1 MTPRP
6 PPHRLVPQG
15 VLVFFPSMAALSGAA
30 EQWGKRGSDGGP
42 TVLER
47 LEKHKRVII
56 EPRGQ
61 AEVAPALEQQ
71 EEYRT
76 RHDCT
81 RTRAMA
87 SFLGDRAIQGAR
99 RHCREDRRGR
109 RRPLRRLPR
118 PAF

>member
-1 MTPRP
+1 MSRDDATP
-6 PPHRLVPQG
+6 PPDRLVPQG

-71 EEYRT
+71 EEYV
-76 RHDCT
+76 
-81 RTRAMA
+81 APGMIA
-87 SFLGDRAIQGAR
+87 
-99 RHCREDRRGR
+99 
-109 RRPLRRLPR
+109 
-118 PAF
+118 PAHAPWAPS

>member
-56 EPRGQ
+56 EPRRQ
-61 AEVAPALEQQ
+61 AEGPHVEADGHIRSQMC
-71 EEYRT
+71 RT
-76 RHDCT
+76 LT
-81 RTRAMA
+81 QMGRT
-87 SFLGDRAIQGAR
+87 
-99 RHCREDRRGR
+99 
-109 RRPLRRLPR
+109 
-118 PAF
+118 